1 MISNNDYRMTR
12 LSCIQYIKNTENI
25 NEVWNDVKG
34 IYYQRPVNRTS
45 SVYFDIDGTLAYFYR
60 DGKGLTY
67 EEMFEPENHY
77 FRNLEPHTYMIKLA
91 ENLSLTEDV
100 CVISSADIRTVEDKY
115 EWIKEY
121 APFIK
126 DDNIFFCPLGADKTR
141 FIKNNAVCSVLI
153 DDYNHNLDM
162 WQQSGGICVK
172 AVNSIN
178 SPSDRYYNLYHSDKE
193 KYISKYDNGNN
204 EYIRDSL
211 NDDTKLIQE
220 LLCNKKTDNN
230 N

>member
-1 MISNNDYRMTR
+1 M
-12 LSCIQYIKNTENI
+12 
-25 NEVWNDVKG
+25 
-34 IYYQRPVNRTS
+34 
-45 SVYFDIDGTLAYFYR
+45 
-60 DGKGLTY
+60 
-67 EEMFEPENHY
+67 
-77 FRNLEPHTYMIKLA
+77 
-91 ENLSLTEDV
+91 
-100 CVISSADIRTVEDKY
+100 ISSADIRTVEDKY

-121 APFIK
+121 TPFIK

-141 FIKNNAVCSVLI
+141 FIKNNAASSVLI
-153 DDYNHNLDM
+153 DDYNPNLDM

-220 LLCNKKTDNN
+220 LLRNKKTDNN